1 MHQPM
6 TGTQGLIMIDGIP
19 LFIKHPLATS
29 GVFTVI
35 YGGMLEM
42 PESNVWDQ
50 GERTAV
56 RNSQLS
62 FPCLLEGGNRNMH

>member
-1 MHQPM
+1 
-6 TGTQGLIMIDGIP
+6 MIDGIS

-42 PESNVWDQ
+42 SASNVKGQ
-50 GERTAV
+50 GERD
-56 RNSQLS
+56 SS
-62 FPCLLEGGNRNMH
+62 MK